1 MLANV
6 LIKMSQRQNV
16 TEKILTKYGF
26 SNPHNHL
33 VTYVYISFCPSISV
47 YVLIRITVSETWR
60 DSYKIYI

>member
-6 LIKMSQRQNV
+6 LIKMSQKQNI

-33 VTYVYISFCPSISV
+33 VMYVYISFCPSISV
-47 YVLIRITVSETWR
+47 YVLIRITESETWR